1 MHTPVITIPT
11 PEADSCFPDARKQ
24 WHFGMSI
31 WATLK
36 VTRMIVATTRCT
48 RRRHRRRTPPAPA
61 RGPGTVRA
69 GHAICQSG
77 LRRQKAAQWRDTHQ
91 SVCVQARGFRGPL
104 SESGSDTGCEAE
116 SAPPSSPSLFSTTHS
131 LCLCVVCGI
140 VSHCSREEHPAPS
153 VSDSRQNAN
162 TRCEGDRKRPV
173 GRFRHSRA
181 PCGKGLWVIFG
192 TDARDAGPL

>member
-1 MHTPVITIPT
+1 
-11 PEADSCFPDARKQ
+11 
-24 WHFGMSI
+24 MSI

-61 RGPGTVRA
+61 KGLDAVRA
-69 GHAICQSG
+69 GHASCQSG
-77 LRRQKAAQWRDTHQ
+77 LRRQNAAQWRDTHQ

-140 VSHCSREEHPAPS
+140 VSHCSREEHPAREHFYG
-153 VSDSRQNAN
+153 VHFVR
-162 TRCEGDRKRPV
+162 T
-173 GRFRHSRA
+173 
-181 PCGKGLWVIFG
+181 LIFG
-192 TDARDAGPL
+192 LRWCLFLRFQVEHITTHRATHI